1 MNSQEFIENL
11 KEIQELIEKE
21 HYKQAINF
29 IEKLKKVEK
38 KSDFGYNLTHRL
50 YQLDSNSRS
59 LYNQQIILENV
70 RDLSKQYKTIR
81 FEELNHILKAKEE
94 ISLTNDILRREVEL
108 LILRNQLPWKINKDT
123 IIL

>member
-1 MNSQEFIENL
+1 MNSQEFMENL
-11 KEIQELIEKE
+11 KEIQGLIEKQN
-21 HYKQAINF
+21 YKQAISL

-38 KSDFGYNLTHRL
+38 ESDFGYNLTHRL

-81 FEELNHILKAKEE
+81 FE
-94 ISLTNDILRREVEL
+94 
-108 LILRNQLPWKINKDT
+108 
-123 IIL
+123 